1 MRSLFTLFLVF
12 SLPWAAFSAD
22 LLATWQSADGNL
34 MKVAHRD
41 DSHVRMET
49 RPDNYML
56 LTGDK
61 IYMVSKDE
69 GEWKVV
75 DMDQMAGLMKLY
87 GGVAAS
93 TMQIDDY
100 STSFQATGRTEKI
113 ASYKG
118 TVYLVEVRDENKEL
132 IQKDEVVFSKNSDV
146 RRASQAMMAI
156 SAKMGDKMGPDISAQ
171 LDEAMLQAAENDYG
185 GPLRYGTDMKLVSI
199 EKSPL
204 PDAYFQLPQ
213 NAQQVEVPQPPPAQ
227 PGQKGGFFGQLMG
240 DSEDAAKDETRSS
253 TVDAVR
259 EGVRGA
265 LKGLFD

>member
-1 MRSLFTLFLVF
+1 MRSLLTLFLVF
-12 SLPWAAFSAD
+12 SLPWTAFSAD
-22 LLATWQSADGNL
+22 LLATWQSADGDL

-49 RPDNYML
+49 QPDSYML

-69 GEWKVV
+69 GKWKVV
-75 DMDQMAGLMKLY
+75 DMDQMAGLMKMY
-87 GGVAAS
+87 GGVAAG
-93 TMQIDDY
+93 TIQIDDY

-132 IQKDEVVFSKNSDV
+132 IEKDEVVFSKNSDV
-146 RRASQAMMAI
+146 KRASQAMMAI
-156 SAKMGDKMGPDISAQ
+156 SAKMGNKMGPDISAQ
-171 LDEAMLQAAENDYG
+171 LDKAMLQAAENDYG
-185 GPLRYGTDMKLVSI
+185 GALRYGTDMRLINI
-199 EKSPL
+199 EKGPL

-213 NAQQVEVPQPPPAQ
+213 NSQLVEVPQPPPAQ
-227 PGQKGGFFGQLMG
+227 SGQKGGFFGQLMG